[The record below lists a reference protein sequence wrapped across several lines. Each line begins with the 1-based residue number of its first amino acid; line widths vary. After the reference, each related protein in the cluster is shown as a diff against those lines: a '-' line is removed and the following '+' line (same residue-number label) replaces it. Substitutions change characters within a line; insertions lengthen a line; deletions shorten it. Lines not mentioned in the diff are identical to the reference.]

1 MKKRS
6 TRLVPKT
13 KTKVSVR
20 TNMRFVMAAGAL
32 ALGVFSVALIYN
44 TIGTSKDSIANN
56 RWNGMETLAEF
67 KFRKKISI
75 KPDQIT
81 SNESLQRF
89 PMMIVLKDDELKSAS
104 NGGKVISTS
113 GADIRFT
120 KEDGVSLLNYEIE
133 TYNPETGEL
142 LAWVELDSVSKSKAP
157 SIYLYFGNQYAAN
170 ESGSSAWN
178 KTYKAVWH
186 LKGAL
191 STKIPHANQFAS
203 NETFEG
209 DKEVY
214 IASEKNSSQFPCLN
228 TPEDVDITGDITLS
242 AWIYLSGKKEQTII
256 SNQSG
261 FNGGYRLS
269 VSKDRKLEFD
279 IRNENAVAAQINNK
293 ETGIELEKDT
303 WYYVTAVYS
312 DESDTMMTFV
322 NGKFD
327 RGIKTEISLAGS
339 TEPLQ
344 IGREP
349 SKKIYYFDGLLDEV
363 RVSNITRTEAWI
375 ATEYTNQKN
384 PAAFMQ
390 IGATEEIQQQIAMTL
405 LTFEGEAQEG
415 TVQLKWLTA
424 NEKENEL
431 FTIER
436 STDGI
441 EFVEI
446 GTRPGAGN
454 SNEMLSYNFRDL
466 KPQTGINYYR
476 VKLTNSSGVNEY
488 SMITPVFVE
497 PAGTAVITISTPQ
510 PNPFTKDFQV
520 EYTLPKDGPALVKLM
535 SISGDVVLKEEIN
548 GQKGAPQRFM
558 FKDENGLKPGVYF
571 LSVAQEDEKKMVK
584 LIKRI

>member
-13 KTKVSVR
+13 KAKVSVR

-44 TIGTSKDSIANN
+44 TVGTSKDSIANN
-56 RWNGMETLAEF
+56 RWNGMETLAEY

-75 KPDQIT
+75 NPEQI
-81 SNESLQRF
+81 SSDESLQRF
-89 PMMIVLKDDELKSAS
+89 PIMVVIKDADLKSAS
-104 NGGKVISTS
+104 HGGKVISES

-120 KEDGVSLLNYEIE
+120 KDDGVSLLNYEIE
-133 TYNPETGEL
+133 TYNPATGEL
-142 LAWVELDSVSKSKAP
+142 LAWVEIDSVSKTKTP
-157 SIYLYFGNQYAAN
+157 SLFMYFSNQFAAN
-170 ESGSSAWN
+170 ESSSAAWN

-191 STKIPHANQFAS
+191 SSKIPHANQFAS
-203 NETFEG
+203 SETLEG

-279 IRNENAVAAQINNK
+279 IRNENAVAAQINGK
-293 ETGIELEKDT
+293 ETGIELEKEK

-327 RGIKTEISLAGS
+327 RGLKTEISLAGS

-363 RVSNITRTEAWI
+363 RISNITRSTGWI
-375 ATEYTNQKN
+375 ATEYANQLN
-384 PAAFMQ
+384 PSTFMN
-390 IGATEEIQQQIAMTL
+390 IGPSEEIQQQISMTL

-424 NEKENEL
+424 DEKENEL

-436 STDGI
+436 SSDGVN
-441 EFVEI
+441 FAEI
-446 GTRPGAGN
+446 GTKPGAGN

-466 KPQTGINYYR
+466 KPEIGTNYYR
-476 VKLTNSSGVNEY
+476 IKLTNSSGMNEY

-497 PAGTAVITISTPQ
+497 PAGVAVITISSPQ
-510 PNPFTKDFQV
+510 PNPFTKNFEV
-520 EYTLPKDGPALVKLM
+520 EYTLPKDGPALLKLM

-548 GQKGAPQRFM
+548 GQKGAPLRFKYM
-558 FKDENGLKPGVYF
+558 DEEGLKPGVYF
-571 LSVAQEDEKKMVK
+571 LSVAQEEEKKMVK